1 MKTTVKKLIS
11 TLLVFVMLLS
21 AAPLGGFSDFE
32 LPEIPWAELF
42 TPKAKAATSGTC
54 GDNLTW
60 TLDDEGTL
68 TISGTGK
75 MTNYSTS
82 SSNRSPWYYNTSIKK
97 VVIQDGVTSIG
108 SCAFYNCSSL
118 TEITIPEGVT
128 SIGSSAFED
137 CSSLTEITI
146 PEGVTSIG
154 SWAFSGCASLTE
166 ITIPEGVTS
175 ISSSAF
181 RGCSKLTEITIP
193 EGVTSIDSGAFEGCS
208 SLTEITLPESV
219 TSIRSY
225 AFRDCSSLTGITIPE
240 GVTSIGYSAFEGC
253 SSLTEIT
260 IPEGVTTSIGEYTF
274 YRCSSLTE
282 ITIPEGVTSFGNY
295 AFYECSALTDVYYAG
310 SEEQWNAITI
320 DTNNEPLLNA
330 NIHFGGG
337 IENDNIVASGTCG
350 NNLTWT
356 LDNEGTL
363 TISGTGEMTNY
374 SSSSSNRSPWYNNTS
389 IKNIII
395 QNGVTSIGD
404 SAFEGCSSLTEI
416 TIPEG
421 VTSIGDY
428 AFYNCSSLTE
438 ITIPEGVTSI
448 GEVAFCGCSSLT
460 EITIPEGV
468 TSIGG
473 DAFFACSSLTEIT
486 LPEGVTSIGS
496 YAFSD
501 CSSLKKVNITDLE
514 AWCKISFSNS
524 TSNPLCNGAELYLN
538 GEKVTKLTIP
548 DTVTEIKDYAFCGC
562 SSLTEITLPEGV
574 TSIGI
579 SAFSGCS
586 SLTEITIPEGVTSI
600 GNSAFEFC
608 SSLTEITIPE
618 GVTTS
623 IGEYMFS
630 GCISLTEITIPEE
643 VTSIGDFAFFE
654 CSSLTDV
661 YYAGSEEQWNTI
673 TIGTNNEPLLNANI
687 HFGGGIENDNI
698 VASGTCGENLT
709 WTLDNEG
716 TLIISGT
723 GRMTNYSSSSSPW
736 YNNTDIKKVIIQDG
750 VTSIGNSAFYG
761 CSSLTEITIPEG
773 VTYIGQYAFSGCSS
787 LTEITIPEGVTS
799 ISSGAFYGCS
809 SLTEIT
815 IPEGVTSIGDL
826 AFSGCNSL
834 TEITIPEGVTSIG
847 WYTFCNC
854 RSLTEITIPEGVT
867 SIGDHAFYGCS
878 SLTKIT
884 IPEGVTSF
892 GDYAFRDCSSL
903 TKITIPEGVPS
914 VGEYMFY
921 GCSSLTKI
929 TLSEGVT
936 FIGDYAFGS
945 CSSLA
950 EITIPESVTSI
961 GSSAFNGCSSL
972 TEINIPEG
980 VTSIGS
986 SAFSSCIS
994 LSEITILNPTCEIY
1008 DETYTIYYGTTIYG
1022 YTGSTAEAYAIKYDR
1037 KFVPLDVH
1045 THSYT
1050 AKVTLPATCATTGVM
1065 TYTCECKD
1073 SYTED
1078 IPVDLNN
1085 HTGET
1090 EVRGFVSF
1098 SCLTGG
1104 YTGDTYCL
1112 ACNTKLADGEATP
1125 ASGNHTYE
1133 YKTMTEV
1140 IEIKGNNKID
1150 LVFVVDTTGSMGS
1163 YISAMKEGMKSYLSQ
1178 LEAKNI
1184 DYRIAI
1190 VDYRDFASR
1199 ADTTDYPYKVQLAFT
1214 GNENSVITA
1223 INRLV
1228 LGNGGDTNET
1238 VYSALIDGLD
1248 ELTWRKDAG
1257 KTVILMGDADAL
1269 DPEPNTG
1276 YTLMDVVESLQND
1289 YSSPVTLFSICA
1301 KGSTI
1306 STFATLATQTGGKC
1320 YTSAASLD
1328 VSEFVS
1334 DIIEVI
1340 EKTVIIP
1347 DSEWVQTKEP
1357 TCTEPGEESRTCTVC
1372 GDVQTR
1378 TVRAL
1383 GHDFVVTTEADA
1395 TCTESGYVLYTCSRC
1410 DLEKTENI
1418 APYGH
1423 DFGSDNICDRCGFG
1437 TSSEH
1442 KHSYTATIVSPTCTG
1457 MGYTE
1462 YSCDCGDIYRSD
1474 YIEQKGHSWN
1484 DGVVTKEKTCTEA
1497 GILLKTCTDCSA
1509 TRNDIIPASHEWSE
1523 AVTKEA
1529 TCTED
1534 GAKICTCTVCGE
1546 TSSEVIPAGHKW
1558 TVQTVTKEATCTEP
1572 GKETRTCSVC
1582 GISQDF
1588 DTPVLGHNFVDGIC
1602 TRCGI
1607 GFIDIITKDY
1617 ANPEYGMYFAIDD
1630 IVSDY
1635 GPSLVNEYG
1644 LLLDYNEGAKFD
1656 KVAIYLTQD
1665 GTMWRRCIACTGT
1678 DITNATYVP
1687 YLAYNAEILYTGLN
1701 SVGINTFRLSKNSSG
1716 IWEYSNYATIGVN
1729 LEDAYGNLLLSLYDI
1744 GQAGAK
1750 TRIFDDLDEMKAWL
1764 LEDCE
1769 AHTEEIIPGVEPT
1782 CEGVGY
1788 TSGIKCSDCGE
1799 ILVEPEEIPPTGHNW
1814 DSGKITLEPTCTE
1827 TGEKVYTCQNNSSH
1841 IYTDDVPVTDHKWDD
1856 GTISKNPTCTETGT
1870 RLYKCI
1876 YDNSHTK
1883 TEDIEILPHTQTL
1896 IKGYP
1901 ATCTET
1907 GLTDGVKCSVC
1918 GFVITEQEVIPL
1930 AEHTPETVKGY
1941 PSTCTKKGLTDE
1953 VKCSVCGFVIQE
1965 QKTLPLAEHTEETIN
1980 GKAPSCTKPG
1990 LSDGT
1995 KCSVC
2000 GKILVAQTTLPL
2012 ADHTPKKVNEEAP
2025 QVGVPGYTGDIVC
2038 GVCGKL
2044 LEYGEEIPALN
2055 PADACDHLC
2064 HKDGFMGF
2072 IWKII
2077 NFFQKLFGI
2086 NPVCECG
2093 ERHY

>member
-21 AAPLGGFSDFE
+21 AAPLGGFLDLE

-60 TLDDEGTL
+60 TLDNGTL
-68 TISGTGK
+68 AISGTGEIED
-75 MTNYSTS
+75 YSWS
-82 SSNRSPWYYNTSIKK
+82 SSPWNDDTSIKK
-97 VVIQDGVTSIG
+97 V
-108 SCAFYNCSSL
+108 
-118 TEITIPEGVT
+118 
-128 SIGSSAFED
+128 
-137 CSSLTEITI
+137 
-146 PEGVTSIG
+146 
-154 SWAFSGCASLTE
+154 
-166 ITIPEGVTS
+166 
-175 ISSSAF
+175 
-181 RGCSKLTEITIP
+181 
-193 EGVTSIDSGAFEGCS
+193 
-208 SLTEITLPESV
+208 
-219 TSIRSY
+219 
-225 AFRDCSSLTGITIPE
+225 
-240 GVTSIGYSAFEGC
+240 
-253 SSLTEIT
+253 
-260 IPEGVTTSIGEYTF
+260 
-274 YRCSSLTE
+274 
-282 ITIPEGVTSFGNY
+282 
-295 AFYECSALTDVYYAG
+295 
-310 SEEQWNAITI
+310 
-320 DTNNEPLLNA
+320 
-330 NIHFGGG
+330 
-337 IENDNIVASGTCG
+337 
-350 NNLTWT
+350 
-356 LDNEGTL
+356 
-363 TISGTGEMTNY
+363 
-374 SSSSSNRSPWYNNTS
+374 
-389 IKNIII
+389 II
-395 QNGVTSIGD
+395 QNGVTYIGD
-404 SAFEGCSSLTEI
+404 CAFE
-416 TIPEG
+416 
-421 VTSIGDY
+421 
-428 AFYNCSSLTE
+428 
-438 ITIPEGVTSI
+438 
-448 GEVAFCGCSSLT
+448 
-460 EITIPEGV
+460 
-468 TSIGG
+468 
-473 DAFFACSSLTEIT
+473 
-486 LPEGVTSIGS
+486 
-496 YAFSD
+496 
-501 CSSLKKVNITDLE
+501 
-514 AWCKISFSNS
+514 
-524 TSNPLCNGAELYLN
+524 
-538 GEKVTKLTIP
+538 
-548 DTVTEIKDYAFCGC
+548 GC

-574 TSIGI
+574 TSIGEY
-579 SAFSGCS
+579 AFSGCS
-586 SLTEITIPEGVTSI
+586 SLSEIILLKGVTSIGEYAFSSCISLSEIILPEGVTSIGEYAFYNCSSLTKITLPESVTSIDSCAFYGCISLSEITIPEGVTSIGSSAFSYCSSLSEITILKGVTSIGNSAFEGCSSLTEITLPEGVTSIGGSAFYGCSSLTKITLPESVTSIGSGAFSGCSSLTEINIPDGVTSIGNYTFNRCSTLTEITIPEGVTSI
-600 GNSAFEFC
+600 GKYAFAIC
-608 SSLTEITIPE
+608 SSLTEITIP
-618 GVTTS
+618 
-623 IGEYMFS
+623 
-630 GCISLTEITIPEE
+630 
-643 VTSIGDFAFFE
+643 D
-654 CSSLTDV
+654 
-661 YYAGSEEQWNTI
+661 
-673 TIGTNNEPLLNANI
+673 
-687 HFGGGIENDNI
+687 
-698 VASGTCGENLT
+698 
-709 WTLDNEG
+709 
-716 TLIISGT
+716 
-723 GRMTNYSSSSSPW
+723 
-736 YNNTDIKKVIIQDG
+736 
-750 VTSIGNSAFYG
+750 
-761 CSSLTEITIPEG
+761 
-773 VTYIGQYAFSGCSS
+773 
-787 LTEITIPEGVTS
+787 
-799 ISSGAFYGCS
+799 
-809 SLTEIT
+809 
-815 IPEGVTSIGDL
+815 
-826 AFSGCNSL
+826 
-834 TEITIPEGVTSIG
+834 
-847 WYTFCNC
+847 
-854 RSLTEITIPEGVT
+854 
-867 SIGDHAFYGCS
+867 
-878 SLTKIT
+878 
-884 IPEGVTSF
+884 
-892 GDYAFRDCSSL
+892 
-903 TKITIPEGVPS
+903 
-914 VGEYMFY
+914 
-921 GCSSLTKI
+921 
-929 TLSEGVT
+929 
-936 FIGDYAFGS
+936 
-945 CSSLA
+945 
-950 EITIPESVTSI
+950 SVTSI

-972 TEINIPEG
+972 TEITIP
-980 VTSIGS
+980 
-986 SAFSSCIS
+986 
-994 LSEITILNPTCEIY
+994 NPNCEIY
-1008 DETYTIYYGTTIYG
+1008 DEMYTIGYGTTIYG
-1022 YTGSTAEAYAIKYDR
+1022 YTGSTAEAYAIKYNR
-1037 KFVPLDVH
+1037 NFVPLDGH

-1065 TYTCECKD
+1065 TYTCKCKD

-1328 VSEFVS
+1328 ISEFVS

-1410 DLEKTENI
+1410 ELEKNENI

-1437 TSSEH
+1437 TPPEH
-1442 KHSYTATIVSPTCTG
+1442 KHSYTATIVPPTCTG

-1497 GILLKTCTDCSA
+1497 GILLKTCTVCFA

-1534 GAKICTCTVCGE
+1534 GAKICTCTVCGK

-1588 DTPVLGHNFVDGIC
+1588 DTPVLGHSFVDGIC

-1607 GFIDIITKDY
+1607 GFIDIIVKDY

-1644 LLLDYNEGAKFD
+1644 LMLDYNEGAKFD

-1687 YLAYNAEILYTGLN
+1687 YLAYDAEILYTGLN

-1841 IYTDDVPVTDHKWDD
+1841 IYTDDVPVSDHKWDD

-1876 YDNSHTK
+1876 YDNSHAK

-1896 IKGYP
+1896 IKGFAPTCTEEGLSDGVKCSVCDLVITAQKTLPVAGHTSETVKGYP

-1941 PSTCTKKGLTDE
+1941 PSTCTQKGLADE

-1965 QKTLPLAEHTEETIN
+1965 QKTLPLAEHT
-1980 GKAPSCTKPG
+1980 
-1990 LSDGT
+1990 
-1995 KCSVC
+1995 
-2000 GKILVAQTTLPL
+2000 
-2012 ADHTPKKVNEEAP
+2012 PKKVNEAAP

-2044 LEYGEEIPALN
+2044 LEYGEEIPALDPSEN
-2055 PADACDHLC
+2055 CSHMC
-2064 HKDGFMGF
+2064 HEGHFLNF
-2072 IWKII
+2072 LWKII
-2077 NFFQKLFGI
+2077 NFFNKLFKI